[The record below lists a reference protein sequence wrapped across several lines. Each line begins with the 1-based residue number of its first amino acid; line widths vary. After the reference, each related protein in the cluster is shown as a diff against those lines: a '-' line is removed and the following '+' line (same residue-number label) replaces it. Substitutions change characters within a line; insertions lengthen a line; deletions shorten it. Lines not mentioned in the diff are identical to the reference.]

1 MKKCGAILLKMKHLK
16 TKQIKKTPLTYFFTE
31 PPSFKLKQE
40 VLKFCNTC
48 ESWSSPKTDPETNI
62 SNLKNQ
68 SFGSFHVKSFKF

>member
-1 MKKCGAILLKMKHLK
+1 MKKCGAIVLKMKHLK
-16 TKQIKKTPLTYFFTE
+16 MKQIEKNLSYFFTE

-48 ESWSSPKTDPETNI
+48 ESWSSPKIDPETNI

-68 SFGSFHVKSFKF
+68 SFGSFHVKSSKF